1 MSPELSLHKPIENL
15 KELEA
20 AFRDMVEPGLFDA
33 VVNGSHRFQWTFP
46 IADIKKLVTYLMPA
60 MKR

>member
-1 MSPELSLHKPIENL
+1 
-15 KELEA
+15 
-20 AFRDMVEPGLFDA
+20 MVEPGLFDA
-33 VVNGSHRFQWTFP
+33 VVKRVASIPMDIP